1 MCTKK
6 DANTILGGIYSANEL
21 LQPIDNQVM
30 TLAEVIPSF
39 TAYFECQENDKGPLK
54 LEVELQ
60 ENVAAR
66 DLYEKTHAL
75 WSKLGRRD
83 NITPL
88 ELFMIRL
95 DGYA

>member
-1 MCTKK
+1 
-6 DANTILGGIYSANEL
+6 
-21 LQPIDNQVM
+21 
-30 TLAEVIPSF
+30 
-39 TAYFECQENDKGPLK
+39 LK